1 MKIADISIGDR
12 VRKDM
17 GDIAALAQSI
27 QTHGLIHPPAVTPDG
42 VLIAGHRRIL
52 ACMHL
57 GWEDIQV
64 RTIAVDNLLAAER
77 DENEVRKAFTPSE
90 AVAVARAI
98 EDQLKAASFARRS
111 AAVKAWKAK
120 KRIEKAKESSICDHV
135 DESSTSTR
143 HLSMPAAAAVGMC
156 RQRYEQAKAVVEAAE
171 QEAEKFGDIV
181 ETMDA
186 TGNVRAAHIEL
197 QRRRD
202 NLPARHPVL
211 RNMRHRD
218 PNQEIERAITALSGL
233 AIGIDRIDA
242 EGLDAARIQEWSE
255 EIKRHVVVINRFIRR
270 LCHE

>member
-27 QTHGLIHPPAVTPDG
+27 QTHGLIHPPAVTPEG

-77 DENEVRKAFTPSE
+77 NENEVRKAFTPSE

-98 EDQLKAASFARRS
+98 EDQLKAATNERRS
-111 AAVKAWKAK
+111 VAMKAAWARK
-120 KRIEKAKESSICDHV
+120 KGEEIDV

-171 QEAEKFGDIV
+171 KEAEKFGDIV

>member
-1 MKIADISIGDR
+1 MKIADIRIGDR

-98 EDQLKAASFARRS
+98 EDQLKAATNERRS
-111 AAVKAWKAK
+111 AAMKAAWARK
-120 KRIEKAKESSICDHV
+120 KGEAIEFDDSSN
-135 DESSTSTR
+135 STR
-143 HLSMPAAAAVGMC
+143 VDSANSAAKVVGMC